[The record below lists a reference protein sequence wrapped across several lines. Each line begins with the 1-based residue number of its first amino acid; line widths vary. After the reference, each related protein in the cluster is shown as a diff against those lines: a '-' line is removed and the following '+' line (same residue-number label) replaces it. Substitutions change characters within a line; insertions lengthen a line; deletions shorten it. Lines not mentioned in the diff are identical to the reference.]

1 MTLEAWIRPTSGSG
15 WRTAILKEM
24 AGGLAWS
31 LYSANNASRPVGY
44 AHIGGDIPVTG
55 TAAVPLNAWTHV
67 ALTYD
72 GAALRLYVN
81 GALVS
86 TTDLAGPLPA
96 STSPLRIGGNSIW
109 GEYFK
114 GLIDE
119 VRIYNRPLS
128 PGEIQVDMSAPI
140 Q

>member
-1 MTLEAWIRPTSGSG
+1 
-15 WRTAILKEM
+15 
-24 AGGLAWS
+24 
-31 LYSANNASRPVGY
+31 
-44 AHIGGDIPVTG
+44 VTG

-81 GALVS
+81 GTQVS
-86 TTDLAGPLPA
+86 TTDLAGPMA
-96 STSPLRIGGNSIW
+96 SSTNPLRIGGNSVW

-119 VRIYNRPLS
+119 VRIYNRPLAPS
-128 PGEIQVDMSAPI
+128 EIQADMGTAI